1 MTSIL
6 FIGVLGFLL
15 FIALIYIIVER
26 FTAWLIKH
34 GGVTI
39 RIEEVEEVEDADE

>member
-6 FIGVLGFLL
+6 YIGILGFLL

-39 RIEEVEEVEDADE
+39 RIEEVEDDEE

>member
-39 RIEEVEEVEDADE
+39 RIEEVEDADG